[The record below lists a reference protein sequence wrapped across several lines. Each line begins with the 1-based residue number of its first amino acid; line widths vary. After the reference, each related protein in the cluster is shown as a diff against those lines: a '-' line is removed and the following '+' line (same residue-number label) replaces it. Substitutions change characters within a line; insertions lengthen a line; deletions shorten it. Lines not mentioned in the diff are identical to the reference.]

1 MSELNPTQNLAQ
13 VIDAL
18 QNTAQPFPSR
28 LMHRLSDLSSKDIR
42 ELSRI
47 WPEVDLKLKQGLLKD
62 LEELAENDTLVN
74 FDDFALSVIGDP
86 DPSIRVLAIRLL
98 SECDATR
105 LLPVMTDM
113 MMGDPEE
120 TVRAAA
126 AAHLGLF
133 ILRGELDDLQ
143 DTLRIANF
151 QNLMDVANGH
161 DLPSVRRRALESLG
175 YSSNPKVH
183 PLIQQAFDSNDI
195 QWRASALYAM
205 GRSADEKWAPQV
217 TSSLDSP
224 DLEVQYEAVR
234 AAGELELTDTA
245 DKLLAILD
253 DELEPS
259 DLRLAVI
266 WALSQI
272 GGEEAKS
279 KLEQLMDESQDDEEI
294 EMLDKA
300 LENIELNGLS
310 GGLDLLDIEPPSGS
324 ENLTDTSEKEE

>member
-1 MSELNPTQNLAQ
+1 MSELTPTQNLAQ

-62 LEELAENDTLVN
+62 LEELSENDTLVN
-74 FDDFALSVIGDP
+74 FDEFALSVIGDP
-86 DPSIRVLAIRLL
+86 DPSIRVLAIRILG
-98 SECDATR
+98 ECDATR
-105 LLPVMTDM
+105 LFPVMTDM
-113 MMGDPEE
+113 MMGDPDE

-133 ILRGELDDLQ
+133 ILRGELDNLQ

-151 QNLMDVANGH
+151 QNLFDVANGH

-175 YSSNPKVH
+175 YSCNPKVH

-195 QWRASALYAM
+195 QWKASALYAM
-205 GRSADEKWAPQV
+205 GRSADERWAPQV
-217 TSSLDSP
+217 TSMLDSP

-245 DKLLAILD
+245 EKLLAILE
-253 DELEPS
+253 DEPEPS

-279 KLEQLMDESQDDEEI
+279 KLEELMDESQDDEEI

-310 GGLDLLDIEPPSGS
+310 GGLDLLDIEPSLGP
-324 ENLTDTSEKEE
+324 ETLTDMPEKDE